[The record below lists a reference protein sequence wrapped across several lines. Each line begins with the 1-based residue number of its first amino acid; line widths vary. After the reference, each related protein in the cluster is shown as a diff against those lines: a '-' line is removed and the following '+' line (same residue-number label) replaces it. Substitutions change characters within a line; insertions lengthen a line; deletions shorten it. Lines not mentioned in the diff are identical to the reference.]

1 MKKVTARQTPR
12 AVPHSHVE
20 SRWSGRGPF
29 GTVLGLRENDGE
41 TFRNLEELDTQ
52 VCHIFM
58 LGNSS

>member
-1 MKKVTARQTPR
+1 MKKVTARKRQEPFRTVTWNL
-12 AVPHSHVE
+12 AG
-20 SRWSGRGPF
+20 SGRGPF

-41 TFRNLEELDTQ
+41 TFRKLEELDTQ